1 MLVVNFSYIIHA
13 LLIIKSYVS
22 YIYVTSTTKDLGKKN
37 NLNNGVEVFANES
50 KTEFKF

>member
-22 YIYVTSTTKDLGKKN
+22 YIYVTSTKDLGKKN
-37 NLNNGVEVFANES
+37 NLNNGVEVFAN
-50 KTEFKF
+50 